1 MVKVRERK
9 GKGNLISDNTLSLS
23 LIYIFAKVHIGIKLL
38 IFIAGQKEKETD
50 RQTDRELKNAKK
62 STYM

>member
-9 GKGNLISDNTLSLS
+9 GKGNLISDNTLS

-38 IFIAGQKEKETD
+38 IFIAGQKETDTD
-50 RQTDRELKNAKK
+50 RQTDRQTEIKGTKK
-62 STYM
+62 C